1 VLGERWITMRLW
13 SIHPKYLDV
22 KGLTGLWRE
31 SLLAQKVLLNHTR
44 GWKNHPQLYRFKEHE
59 SPIAAI
65 GFYLL
70 EIYLEAERR
79 GYSFDKSK
87 IIKPTEKV
95 KKIKIS
101 ESQLRYEFNI
111 LKERLKKRDPN
122 KYFELPNFKEHGRS
136 PEPHLLFFLIEGDV
150 EPWERS
156 YWRTQVHTV

>member
-1 VLGERWITMRLW
+1 MRLW

-31 SLLAQKVLLNHTR
+31 SLLAQKVLMNQTR

-65 GFYLL
+65 GYYLL

-87 IIKPTEKV
+87 IIKPAEKV

-101 ESQLRYEFNI
+101 EEQLRYEFTI
-111 LKERLKKRDPN
+111 LKERLEKRDLN
-122 KYFELPNFKEHGRS
+122 KYFELPNFEEQGRCPEH
-136 PEPHLLFFLIEGDV
+136 HLLFTVIQGDV

-156 YWRTQVHTV
+156 YWRTQARIV